1 MKDKDVKWDWRPE
14 PNEYLNEV
22 QKEIAERA
30 TACHGFVNNEST
42 RFFLWESV
50 EEYAKVCDLV
60 VKEDR
65 ELLHDF
71 ARWMMEQGE
80 TD

>member
-1 MKDKDVKWDWRPE
+1 MKDRDARWDWKPE
-14 PNEYLNEV
+14 PDEYLDEI
-22 QKEIAERA
+22 QKEIVERA
-30 TACHGFVNNEST
+30 TACHGFVNNELA
-42 RFFLWESV
+42 RRFLWESV

-71 ARWMMEQGE
+71 TRWMMERGK